1 MSDQLNKHNNPS
13 ASVGEGYADPATV
26 TDTFAFIIHPINPK
40 RDVSR
45 KWPWLGKL
53 LTEQQVNFFS
63 AYFPPVYISE
73 INGVR
78 SAATGREVRGWFIA
92 CPFTPQRMM
101 QLPVNRVYD
110 KIVACGRK
118 AEKLGAK
125 ILGLGAFTSV
135 VGDAG
140 LTIAR
145 RLEMPVTTGDS
156 YTIMIAVEAVRHAAE
171 VMDIPLASATAAV
184 VGATGTIGSVC
195 AQMLAEDVANLI
207 LVGRRNESLHA
218 VREKCEAR
226 RATVR
231 TGTNIDLIYEAD
243 LILTVTSA
251 IDEVIFPEHLKPG
264 AVVCD
269 VARPRDVSKLVAD
282 RRDDVLVIEGGMVEV
297 PGPVD
302 FHFDFGFPPGKSY
315 ACMAETMALALEGR
329 YEDYSVGKDLTVE
342 QALEI
347 SAICAKH
354 GFKLSGFR
362 SFERAVTDEQISRV
376 RERAQANRK
385 HWSPQK
391 V

>member
-1 MSDQLNKHNNPS
+1 MRGQVNQQNN
-13 ASVGEGYADPATV
+13 ASVPLGDSYAHPATV

-45 KWPWLGKL
+45 KWPWLGRL

-101 QLPVNRVYD
+101 QLPVNMVYD

-140 LTIAR
+140 LTIAQ

-156 YTIMIAVEAVRHAAE
+156 YTIMIAVEAVRHAAK

-184 VGATGTIGSVC
+184 VGATGSIGSVC
-195 AQMLAEDVANLI
+195 AQMLAGDVANLI
-207 LVGRRNESLHA
+207 LVGRRGEALNV
-218 VREKCEAR
+218 VREKCEGR
-226 RATVR
+226 RATLR
-231 TGTNIDLIYEAD
+231 TGTNVDLIYEAD
-243 LILTVTSA
+243 LVLTVTSA

-302 FHFDFGFPPGKSY
+302 FHFDFGFPPKKSY

-329 YEDYSVGKDLTVE
+329 YEDYSVGKELSVE
-342 QALEI
+342 QAQEI
-347 SAICAKH
+347 GAICAKH

-362 SFERAVTDEQISRV
+362 SFERAVTDEQIARV
-376 RERAQANRK
+376 RDRAQANRK
-385 HWSPQK
+385 HWSPQA